1 MTPALLRYL
10 AADALRAERWVAP
23 LTVYLVAC
31 AAGTAVGGTALGSY
45 GLSASLLFP
54 VALWVGVGVSNAE
67 DRVQTAVT
75 VVTVGSAL
83 AVRLGKVAVAF
94 AVCLGLV
101 PVALLWPVVTGHAV
115 TAADLAA
122 GAAAHVTVAAAG
134 TAAGA
139 ALSRP
144 LVTRPAWVV
153 IGGVGACLL
162 EILVPGVPPVRPIAL
177 LLTDDASVTADL
189 ARRLAVVAAE
199 TAALATVVVGAGHAA
214 ARTRD

>member
-1 MTPALLRYL
+1 VR
-10 AADALRAERWVAP
+10 
-23 LTVYLVAC
+23 
-31 AAGTAVGGTALGSY
+31 
-45 GLSASLLFP
+45 
-54 VALWVGVGVSNAE
+54 
-67 DRVQTAVT
+67 TAVT

-83 AVRLGKVAVAF
+83 AVRLGKAAVAF
-94 AVCLGLV
+94 AVCVALV

-115 TAADLAA
+115 TAAGLAA

-134 TAAGA
+134 TAAGV

-153 IGGVGACLL
+153 IGGVTACLL

-177 LLTDDASVTADL
+177 LLTDDATVTADL
-189 ARRLAVVAAE
+189 ARRLALVAAE
-199 TAALATVVVGAGHAA
+199 TAALAAVVLAAVHAA